1 MKKTIKRRII
11 LNNFDALWKFFASV
25 RLTVVIL
32 ISLALASTIGTVIP
46 QRAANADYFQAYG
59 EFLFNVFHVLDIF
72 DMYHSWWF
80 KLLMVILTVN
90 IIICSIDRL
99 SSTWKIIFPKNPSF
113 NVSRFRDLS
122 NKQDFTVSCLPEPLE
137 KVYKQFVSKRFG
149 YTRIEKADKGF
160 CVFAEKGRWTRFGV
174 YIVHIS
180 VIFLL
185 LGALIGSYFGLE
197 GYVNIPEGESV
208 NQIRLRNN
216 NQTHTLDFEIQ
227 CNDFNVSFYDTGAP
241 KEFRSDLTIIENGK
255 PVSNKSIIV
264 NDPLRYK
271 GINMFQ
277 SSYGMLPSNEVS
289 LNFTSRETGMV
300 YLKKAVI
307 GQEFD
312 IPEGMGKFMVEDF
325 KSSFN
330 FMGKMNI
337 GETFIGTF
345 TQSDGKTAEIAI
357 PLQHPSFDEMRKGD
371 FLVSVA
377 DYKKR
382 YYTGLQVTKD
392 PGVLIVYTGFIV
404 MIAGIFI
411 CFFMSHERICVE
423 VAEDGNKSMVTVAGT
438 ANKNKPGMDLKIARL
453 SKSLARLETA

>member
-1 MKKTIKRRII
+1 M
-11 LNNFDALWKFFASV
+11 
-25 RLTVVIL
+25 
-32 ISLALASTIGTVIP
+32 
-46 QRAANADYFQAYG
+46 
-59 EFLFNVFHVLDIF
+59 FHILDIF

-80 KLLMVILTVN
+80 KLLMTILTVN

-113 NVSRFRDLS
+113 SVSRFRELS
-122 NKQDFTVSCLPEPLE
+122 GKQEFTVGCLPQPLE
-137 KVYKQFVSKRFG
+137 KVYEQFVSKRFG

-197 GYVNIPEGESV
+197 GYVNISEGESV

-312 IPEGMGKFMVEDF
+312 IPAGMGKFMVKDF
-325 KSSFN
+325 KKSFS

-337 GETFIGTF
+337 GETFIGTL
-345 TQSDGKTAEIAI
+345 TQSDGEPAEIAI
-357 PLQHPSFDEMRKGD
+357 PLQYPEFDKMRKGD
-371 FLVSVA
+371 FSVSVA

-392 PGVLIVYTGFIV
+392 PGVLIVYMGFIV

-411 CFFMSHERICVE
+411 CFFMSHQRICVE
-423 VAEDGNKSMVTVAGT
+423 VAEAGSESMVTVAGT